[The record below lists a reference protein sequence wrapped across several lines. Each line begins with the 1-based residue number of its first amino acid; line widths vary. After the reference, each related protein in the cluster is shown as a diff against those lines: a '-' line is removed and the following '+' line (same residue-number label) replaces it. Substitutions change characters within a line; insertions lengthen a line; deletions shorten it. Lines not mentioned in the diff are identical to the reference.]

1 MFFSCAKNP
10 IYLCYC
16 IYTANASGNRS
27 ELLQATKRPA
37 DESILALCCSV
48 AGNRT
53 IVAACLYGPTVSGYG
68 SDECSLG
75 VLLVLKGF
83 GSRIKTYGKKIGLRN
98 VLVLAVDQGTFQKDV
113 SAGWLGEIAAD
124 KLLITYEPLINGD
137 YLWRQEVALK
147 KRVVWELLEALILEF
162 PELSHELT
170 IRREYFM
177 YEDQMKRAKL
187 FPLVAYRF
195 LNVFQKGIRQK
206 NVEITMK
213 GYHKA
218 LEELSDEEWIILSD
232 DAVKVTPR
240 LVDAIRKKKIRIPI
254 VVRAF
259 QRTALLH
266 VFSTLPR
273 MLAPMTAEVALYAK
287 TNPNSGET
295 EDVSKSLEDPRKHVF
310 MPTPFGLVPLS
321 DATDIEE
328 FAKKT
333 IPGAAKVNIEIRE
346 IGGVLNSIY
355 LLTLRT
361 DHDQQKIVVKKF
373 RDWTGFKWFPLALW
387 ALGTKSFA
395 VLGKSRLEREY
406 ALNQYLLS
414 KSLAVPKILHIS
426 PKQHLIFQ
434 EFVEGRTLAE
444 TIRSAVSEHGGTNEE
459 LELVREAGRQIAKI
473 HQLGVGLGDCKPEN
487 MIVTKDGRLF
497 FVDLEQSSRDG
508 DQSWDVAEFLYYSG
522 HYVPPL
528 ATTDKIERVT
538 EAFIE
543 GYLEAGGS
551 REAVSKAASPRC
563 TKVFSIFTQPHV
575 TLAISNLCRKV
586 KSK

>member
-1 MFFSCAKNP
+1 MLDSQTNLKTSLLD
-10 IYLCYC
+10 LCH
-16 IYTANASGNRS
+16 N
-27 ELLQATKRPA
+27 
-37 DESILALCCSV
+37 V
-48 AGNRT
+48 AGNRK

-68 SDECSLG
+68 GDGCNFDVMLI
-75 VLLVLKGF
+75 LRGF
-83 GSRIKTYGKKIGLRN
+83 GSGIRTSERKIGIRK
-98 VLVLAVDQGTFQKDV
+98 VLFLVVDQGAFQRDV

-124 KLLITYEPLINGD
+124 KLLIPYEPLINGD

-147 KRVVWELLEALILEF
+147 KRVVWELLEGLILEF

-170 IRREYFM
+170 IRQEYFM
-177 YEDQMKRAKL
+177 YEDQMRRAKL

-195 LNVFQKGIRQK
+195 LNVFQKSTRQR
-206 NVEITMK
+206 NAEIIMK
-213 GYHKA
+213 GYRKV
-218 LEELSDEEWIILSD
+218 LEELSEQKWVALSN

-240 LVDAIRKKKIRIPI
+240 LVDAIRKKRIRIPI
-254 VVRAF
+254 FLRAV

-266 VFSTLPR
+266 VFSTMPR
-273 MLAPMTAEVALYAK
+273 MLAPMTAEVAIYNE
-287 TNPNSGET
+287 TNPTASET
-295 EDVSKSLEDPRKHVF
+295 EDASKSLEDPREHVF
-310 MPTPFGLVPLS
+310 MLTQSGPVPLS

-333 IPGAAKVNIEIRE
+333 IPGATRVNIETKE

-361 DHDQQKIVVKKF
+361 DHEQQKIVVKKF
-373 RDWTGFKWFPLALW
+373 KDWAGFKWFPLALW
-387 ALGTKSFA
+387 AVGTKSFA

-414 KSLAVPKILHIS
+414 KGLAVPRILHIS
-426 PKQHLIFQ
+426 PKQQLVFQ
-434 EFVEGRTLAE
+434 EFVDGKTLAE
-444 TIRSAVSEHGGTNEE
+444 TIKSAVSEHDGGREE
-459 LELVREAGRQIAKI
+459 LELVKEAGRQIAKV

-487 MIVTKDGRLF
+487 IVVAKDGRLF
-497 FVDLEQSSRDG
+497 FIDLEQSSRNG

-528 ATTDKIERVT
+528 ATTEKIERVT
-538 EAFIE
+538 NAFLE
-543 GYLEAGGS
+543 GYLEGGGN
-551 REAVSKAASPRC
+551 REAVSGAASPRC

-575 TLAISNLCRKV
+575 MLAISNICRKM

>member
-1 MFFSCAKNP
+1 M
-10 IYLCYC
+10 
-16 IYTANASGNRS
+16 
-27 ELLQATKRPA
+27 LQATTRPA
-37 DESILALCCSV
+37 DESILALCRSI
-48 AGNRT
+48 AGNRA

-68 SDECSLG
+68 DEGCNLD
-75 VLLVLKGF
+75 VLLILKGF
-83 GSRIKTYGKKIGLRN
+83 GSKIKTCEKKIGVRN
-98 VLVLAVDQGTFQKDV
+98 ALVLVVDQGAFQKDV

-124 KLLITYEPLINGD
+124 KLLIPYEPLVNGD
-137 YLWRQEVALK
+137 YLWRQEVTLK
-147 KRVVWELLEALILEF
+147 KRVVWELLEGLILEF

-170 IRREYFM
+170 IRQEYFM

-195 LNVFQKGIRQK
+195 LNVFQEGIGQR
-206 NVEITMK
+206 NVEIMMK
-213 GYHKA
+213 GYRKA
-218 LEELSDEEWIILSD
+218 LEELSEEEWITLSN
-232 DAVKVTPR
+232 DAVKVTSR

-254 VVRAF
+254 FLRAV

-273 MLAPMTAEVALYAK
+273 MLAPMTAEAAIYTE
-287 TNPNSGET
+287 TNPNGSET
-295 EDVSKSLEDPRKHVF
+295 ENASKNLEDPREHVF
-310 MPTPFGLVPLS
+310 MSTQFGLVPLS

-333 IPGAAKVNIEIRE
+333 IPDATRVGVDIKE

-361 DHDQQKIVVKKF
+361 DHEQQKIVVKKF
-373 RDWTGFKWFPLALW
+373 RDWAGFKWFPLALW

-414 KSLAVPKILHIS
+414 KGLAVPRILHIS

-434 EFVEGRTLAE
+434 EFVEGETLAE
-444 TIRSAVSEHGGTNEE
+444 TIKKAVSEQDGTSEE
-459 LELVREAGRQIAKI
+459 LELVKEAGRQIAKI

-487 MIVTKDGRLF
+487 IIVTKDGRLF

-508 DQSWDVAEFLYYSG
+508 DQPWDVAEFLYYSG

-528 ATTDKIERVT
+528 ATTDKIEGVT
-538 EAFIE
+538 KAFIE
-543 GYLEAGGS
+543 GYLEAGGNK
-551 REAVSKAASPRC
+551 EAVNKAASPRC

-575 TLAISNLCRKV
+575 MLAISGLCRKV
-586 KSK
+586 QSK

>member
-1 MFFSCAKNP
+1 M
-10 IYLCYC
+10 
-16 IYTANASGNRS
+16 
-27 ELLQATKRPA
+27 LQAETRPE
-37 DESILALCCSV
+37 DESILALCRSV
-48 AGNRT
+48 AGNRP

-68 SDECSLG
+68 REGVSLDI
-75 VLLVLKGF
+75 LLILKGF
-83 GSRIKTYGKKIGLRN
+83 GSRIRTCEKKMGVRN
-98 VLVLAVDQGTFQKDV
+98 VLILTVDQGAFQRDV

-124 KLLITYEPLINGD
+124 KLLIPYEPLINGD

-147 KRVVWELLEALILEF
+147 KRVAWELLEGLILEF

-170 IRREYFM
+170 IQQEYFM

-195 LNVFQKGIRQK
+195 LNVFQKGIRQR
-206 NVEITMK
+206 NAETIMK
-213 GYHKA
+213 GYREA
-218 LEELSDEEWIILSD
+218 LGKLCDEEWITLSN
-232 DAVKVTPR
+232 DAVRVTPG

-254 VVRAF
+254 FLRAV

-273 MLAPMTAEVALYAK
+273 MLASMTAEVAIYSE
-287 TNPNSGET
+287 TNPTVSET
-295 EDVSKSLEDPRKHVF
+295 EDVSKSLEDPREHVF
-310 MPTPFGLVPLS
+310 MSTHFGLVPLS

-328 FAKKT
+328 FAMKT
-333 IPGAAKVNIEIRE
+333 IPGANRVSVVTKE

-361 DHDQQKIVVKKF
+361 DHEQQKIIVKKF
-373 RDWTGFKWFPLALW
+373 RDWAGFKWFPLALW
-387 ALGTKSFA
+387 AVGTKSFA

-414 KSLAVPKILHIS
+414 KGLAVPQILHIS
-426 PKQHLIFQ
+426 PKQHLVFQ
-434 EFVEGRTLAE
+434 EFVEGKTLAE
-444 TIRSAVSEHGGTNEE
+444 TIKSAVSEQGGRSEE
-459 LELVREAGRQIAKI
+459 LELVKEAGRQIAKI

-487 MIVTKDGRLF
+487 IVVAKDGRLF
-497 FVDLEQSSRDG
+497 FIDLEQSSRDG
-508 DQSWDVAEFLYYSG
+508 DPPWDVAEFLYYSG

-528 ATTDKIERVT
+528 ATTEKIETVT
-538 EAFIE
+538 DAFIE

-551 REAVSKAASPRC
+551 KEAVSRAASPRC

-575 TLAISNLCRKV
+575 MLAISNICRKV

>member
-1 MFFSCAKNP
+1 MLP
-10 IYLCYC
+10 PTIRH
-16 IYTANASGNRS
+16 T
-27 ELLQATKRPA
+27 

-53 IVAACLYGPTVSGYG
+53 IVAACLHGPLVRGYG
-68 SDECSLG
+68 SDESDIDI
-75 VLLVLKGF
+75 LLILKGF
-83 GSRIKTYGKKIGLRN
+83 GSRIKTYGKKVSHRN
-98 VLVLAVDQGTFQKDV
+98 ALVLAIDQGAFQKDV

-124 KLLITYEPLINGD
+124 KLLIPYEPLINGD

-147 KRVVWELLEALILEF
+147 KRVAWELLEGLILEF

-170 IRREYFM
+170 IRQEYFM
-177 YEDQMKRAKL
+177 YENQMKRAKL

-195 LNVFQKGIRQK
+195 LNMLQNNVKQE
-206 NVEITMK
+206 NVETTMK
-213 GYHKA
+213 GYRKA
-218 LEELSDEEWIILSD
+218 LEELSEEKWITLSND
-232 DAVKVTPR
+232 GVKVTPR
-240 LVDAIRKKKIRIPI
+240 LVGAIRRKKIRIPI
-254 VVRAF
+254 FLRAV
-259 QRTALLH
+259 QRAALLH

-273 MLAPMTAEVALYAK
+273 MLAPLTVEAALYAK
-287 TNPNSGET
+287 AHPNAKDT
-295 EDVSKSLEDPRKHVF
+295 EDASKSLEDPRKHVF
-310 MPTPFGLVPLS
+310 MSTPFGFVPLS
-321 DATDIEE
+321 DATDIGE

-333 IPGAAKVNIEIRE
+333 ISGATAVSVETRE

-361 DHDQQKIVVKKF
+361 DHEQQKIVVKKF
-373 RDWTGFKWFPLALW
+373 RDWAGFKWFPLALW

-414 KSLAVPKILHIS
+414 KGLAVPRILHIS

-444 TIRSAVSEHGGTNEE
+444 TIKGAVTGQGGTSEE
-459 LELVREAGRQIAKI
+459 LDLVKEAGRQIAKV

-487 MIVTKDGRLF
+487 IIVTKDGRLYF
-497 FVDLEQSSRDG
+497 IDLEQSSRDG
-508 DQSWDVAEFLYYSG
+508 DQPWDIAEFLYYSG

-538 EAFIE
+538 KAFIE
-543 GYLEAGGS
+543 GYLEAGGNKA
-551 REAVSKAASPRC
+551 AVSKAASPRC

-575 TLAISNLCRKV
+575 MLAISGLCRKV